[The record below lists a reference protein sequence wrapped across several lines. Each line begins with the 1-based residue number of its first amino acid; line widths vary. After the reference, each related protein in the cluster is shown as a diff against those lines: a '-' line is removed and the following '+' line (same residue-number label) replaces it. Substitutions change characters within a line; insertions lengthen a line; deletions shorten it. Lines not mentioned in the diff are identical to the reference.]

1 MRINPVLTETID
13 SLLPEYL
20 GIWAEFASIESRT
33 ADKAGVDRAAGYIC
47 GIAAKKGW
55 KIEKKH
61 FERSG
66 DAVCITMNPDAPGR
80 PLAVSGHVDTVH
92 PAGLFGYP
100 PVRIEEG
107 RICGPGVADCK
118 GGIVAAMMAMDALE
132 RVGLRE
138 RPVLLLLQTD
148 EETSS
153 AGSDKGTISYICDKA
168 AGAEAFLNAEGH
180 TLGKCTVARK
190 GISKYRLTVRGKSVH
205 AANCTKGIS
214 AIAEAAMKITE
225 LEKLKDP
232 AGITCSCGTI
242 SGGTAINTVP
252 EECSFTLDVRFSN
265 AEETDFADMRVREIA
280 EHSFIPGSSC
290 TVELISR
297 RAAMVRCERNLT
309 LLDRMNAVYEAWG
322 LPVLSPEMSKGG
334 SDAAD
339 VTLRGIPC
347 VDSIGVTG
355 GGIHTVREYAEI
367 DSLPAAAKRI
377 ATVFYSL

>member
-1 MRINPVLTETID
+1 
-13 SLLPEYL
+13 
-20 GIWAEFASIESRT
+20 
-33 ADKAGVDRAAGYIC
+33 
-47 GIAAKKGW
+47 
-55 KIEKKH
+55 
-61 FERSG
+61 
-66 DAVCITMNPDAPGR
+66 
-80 PLAVSGHVDTVH
+80 
-92 PAGLFGYP
+92 
-100 PVRIEEG
+100 
-107 RICGPGVADCK
+107 
-118 GGIVAAMMAMDALE
+118 
-132 RVGLRE
+132 
-138 RPVLLLLQTD
+138 
-148 EETSS
+148 
-153 AGSDKGTISYICDKA
+153 
-168 AGAEAFLNAEGH
+168 
-180 TLGKCTVARK
+180 
-190 GISKYRLTVRGKSVH
+190 LTVRGKSVH

-367 DSLPAAAKRI
+367 DSLTAAAKRI